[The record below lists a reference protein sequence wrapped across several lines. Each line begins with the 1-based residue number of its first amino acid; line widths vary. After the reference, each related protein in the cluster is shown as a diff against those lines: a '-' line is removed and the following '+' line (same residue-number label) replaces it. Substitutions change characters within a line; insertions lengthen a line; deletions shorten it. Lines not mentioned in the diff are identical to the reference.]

1 MLCCILFLFVSCL
14 ISESTSE
21 VRATGCSLTQNVY
34 QAWWWREIMNRSS
47 QVQLSTRHPVLH
59 PPNHTH
65 VEQHPPLNPTTT
77 FSFWSWRFWSSVT
90 LRATGALYQRR
101 HISSSILCHVVSS
114 LIAFDTSR
122 HSQMLYRPPLSVQLM
137 ARLGPQT
144 WAFVVS
150 YTPA

>member
-21 VRATGCSLTQNVY
+21 VRATGFSLTRISIKRDDG
-34 QAWWWREIMNRSS
+34 AKLWTE
-47 QVQLSTRHPVLH
+47 VQLSTRHPVLH
-59 PPNHTH
+59 PPNRTH

-122 HSQMLYRPPLSVQLM
+122 QSQMLYRSPLSVQLM
-137 ARLGPQT
+137 ARLGAQT
-144 WAFVVS
+144 CTFVVS
-150 YTPA
+150 HTPA